1 MFDIREHIEFDRNGR
16 AYCPSCE
23 IKKGRR
29 PRQRSLAIVPGSDG
43 AYLCHAGC
51 SVEEIREAVGQPK
64 PKAVDSVLRK
74 PSLASPSEAKDPPA
88 YTEIQ
93 VMKYVGILVN
103 GKTPDAVA
111 AREWLGKR
119 GFTTDMMLHYKLSL
133 FGSHLQ
139 IPIPTDDAGSSYHLK
154 SRIAPWT
161 GNTAWAQKGIPA
173 MVFFTYKPEGATQT
187 WLCEGEWDAMLLG
200 WKVRE
205 VGIQDIAVATFTC
218 GCNAIPMQLEL
229 ERLVGE
235 VMIFYDRDQP
245 GQNGSEKL
253 AKKLGSRA
261 RIAQVP
267 APDIFPKGWD
277 ISDALNSGFSLE
289 DLQKAANQAMPFI
302 ADKSPAQEVYGDL
315 LSRLERAYQLESAS
329 ERIYHL
335 ELISREVRIPTPR
348 LTLMWM
354 NHVAEKDTKDPLEV
368 HQFVEKSPERRPFLI
383 PGFLPTGTIVVL
395 VADGGTGKTLLANHL
410 CLSIA
415 KGGSWNGKPVKQGR
429 VLIIQSDEPELE
441 CAARLRDANFP
452 DLDPGWVYVKTNWQF
467 SQLPLL
473 KKWLQQYQPALV
485 MIDSLTATNRHSEAE
500 ERDTAYGLVLYELRD
515 LANQYGTTFLVL
527 HHTNKLG
534 IERGTTAIR
543 DNVGEVWLLK
553 HGDKT
558 DPSNLER
565 KLVIDKSR
573 TGCNDTHTL
582 ELNDEDFS
590 WILKPKD
597 PNQEGKTP
605 LEDRL
610 LDFMERS
617 PDIPREIEEIAHE
630 FNVSWSS
637 ARRALK
643 KLWRLGYVNEETLAV
658 DNHNGRGGKTTK
670 KVFTYPR
677 LLNSDQDPCLEPS
690 VVTIQLDL
698 NSEERPGSLPE
709 DTSGHYSSAAPVY
722 NPARPF

>member
-1 MFDIREHIEFDRNGR
+1 MSFDIREHLEFNPAGR
-16 AYCPSCE
+16 AYCPSC
-23 IKKGRR
+23 ILKKGRF
-29 PRQRSLAIVPGSDG
+29 PEQRSLAIVPGSEG

-51 SVEEIREAVGQPK
+51 SVEEIREAIGHPK
-64 PKAVDSVLRK
+64 PKASQ
-74 PSLASPSEAKDPPA
+74 PAAKDPLV
-88 YTEIQ
+88 YTEAQ
-93 VMKYVGILVN
+93 VMKHVGILLN
-103 GKTPDAVA
+103 GQTPDAIA
-111 AREWLGKR
+111 AREWLEKR
-119 GFTTDMMLHYKLSL
+119 GFTSEMILHYKLGL

-139 IPIPTDDAGSSYHLK
+139 IPIPTNGSSYHLK
-154 SRIAPWT
+154 SRISPWT
-161 GNTAWAQKGIPA
+161 GNKAWAQKGIPA
-173 MVFFTYKPEGATQT
+173 MVFFTHQLESARQT

-205 VGIQDIAVATFTC
+205 AGIPEIAVATFTC

-235 VMIFYDRDQP
+235 VTIFYDRDQP

-253 AKKLGSRA
+253 AKRLGSRG

-277 ISDALNSGFSLE
+277 VSDTLNAGFTLK
-289 DLQKAANQAMPFI
+289 DLQQAAAQATPYLG
-302 ADKSPAQEVYGDL
+302 DKSPAQEVYGDL
-315 LSRLERAYQLESAS
+315 LTRLERAYQLESAS
-329 ERIYHL
+329 ERIYQL
-335 ELISREVRIPTPR
+335 ELLSRAVRIPTPR
-348 LTLMWM
+348 LTSMWM
-354 NHVAEKDTKDPLEV
+354 NHIAEKDTQDPLEV

-395 VADGGTGKTLLANHL
+395 VADGGTGKTLLANNL

-415 KGGSWNGKPVKQGR
+415 RGGSWNGKPVKQGR

-441 CAARLRDANFP
+441 CAARLRDANFEG
-452 DLDPGWVYVKTNWQF
+452 LDPGLVYIKTNWQF

-473 KKWLQQYQPALV
+473 KKWLQHYQPVLV

-573 TGCNDTHTL
+573 TGCNDIHTL

-590 WILKPKD
+590 WILKPKE
-597 PNQEGKTP
+597 PNQEGKSP

-610 LDFMERS
+610 LGFMERTAG
-617 PDIPREIEEIAHE
+617 IPREIEEIAHE
-630 FNVSWSS
+630 FRVSWSS

-643 KLWRLGYVNEETLAV
+643 KLWRLGYVNEDTV
-658 DNHNGRGGKTTK
+658 QSGSVGKPK
-670 KVFTYPR
+670 KVYTHPLVTNISNPSPER
-677 LLNSDQDPCLEPS
+677 DPNI
-690 VVTIQLDL
+690 IQLPLDPDYYSKPSPGAG
-698 NSEERPGSLPE
+698 SEY
-709 DTSGHYSSAAPVY
+709 YSPTTPVY

>member
-1 MFDIREHIEFDRNGR
+1 MFDIRERIEFDRNGR
-16 AYCPSCE
+16 AFCPSCE

-29 PRQRSLAIVPGSDG
+29 PRQKSLAVVPGSGG
-43 AYLCHAGC
+43 AYICHAGC
-51 SVEEIREAVGQPK
+51 TVDEIRAAVGQPK
-64 PKAVDSVLRK
+64 SSSMPFSHPQR
-74 PSLASPSEAKDPPA
+74 PHEQDPPF
-88 YTEIQ
+88 YTESQ
-93 VMKYVGILVN
+93 VMKNVGILVN

-111 AREWLGKR
+111 ARQWLEKR
-119 GFTTDMMLHYKLSL
+119 GFTTDMILHNRLGL
-133 FGSHLQ
+133 LGSHLQ
-139 IPIPTDDAGSSYHLK
+139 IPIPTDDSNSQFHLK

-173 MVFFTYKPEGATQT
+173 MVFFTHKPEGATQT
-187 WLCEGEWDAMLLG
+187 WLCEGEWDALLLG

-205 VGIQDIAVATFTC
+205 AGIQDIAVATFTC

-235 VMIFYDRDQP
+235 VIIFYDRDQP

-253 AKKLGSRA
+253 AKKLGSCA

-277 ISDALNSGFSLE
+277 VSDALNAGFTLR
-289 DLQKAANQAMPFI
+289 DLQQAANQSTPYLG
-302 ADKSPAQEVYGDL
+302 DKSPAQEVYGDL

-335 ELISREVRIPTPR
+335 ELLSREVRIPTPR
-348 LTLMWM
+348 PASMWM
-354 NHVAEKDTKDPLEV
+354 NHIAEKDTKDPLEV
-368 HQFVEKSPERRPFLI
+368 HQFVDKSPERRPFLI

-395 VADGGTGKTLLANHL
+395 VADGGTGKTLLANNL

-553 HGDKT
+553 HGDKG

-610 LDFMERS
+610 LDFMERTAG
-617 PDIPREIEEIAHE
+617 IPREIEEIAHE
-630 FNVSWSS
+630 FHVSWSS

-643 KLWRLGYVNEETLAV
+643 KLWRLGYVNEETV
-658 DNHNGRGGKTTK
+658 QSGSVGKPK
-670 KVFTYPR
+670 KVYTHP
-677 LLNSDQDPCLEPS
+677 LVTNIPNPSPEPDPNIIHLSPDSEYYSQPS
-690 VVTIQLDL
+690 PGEA
-698 NSEERPGSLPE
+698 SEYYSGSASLTRTP
-709 DTSGHYSSAAPVY
+709 TTPVY